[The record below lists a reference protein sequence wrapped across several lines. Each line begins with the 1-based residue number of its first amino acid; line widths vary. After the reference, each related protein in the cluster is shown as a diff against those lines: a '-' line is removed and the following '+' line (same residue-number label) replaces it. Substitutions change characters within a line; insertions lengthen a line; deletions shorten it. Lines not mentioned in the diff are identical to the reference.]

1 MGLEDDLTLSALV
14 PQNALP
20 SDLLENVLCGV
31 AFGLGVLGIIMG
43 IVFFICS
50 QRRCSD
56 GKSLGK
62 VRDKSASMGVCQDS
76 PSGLGACIQHSG
88 LHSAIWGPCY
98 THTVI
103 GENRNSLEQGVRSPG
118 DLWETCLVM
127 TWEGEPAL
135 LWEH

>member
-20 SDLLENVLCGV
+20 SDLLENALCGV
-31 AFGLGVLGIIMG
+31 AFGLGVLGIVMG

-62 VRDKSASMGVCQDS
+62 VREPGIRVPVWVCARI
-76 PSGLGACIQHSG
+76 L
-88 LHSAIWGPCY
+88 LLVWGPVFSMQGCILLSGDPV
-98 THTVI
+98 THTVN
-103 GENRNSLEQGVRSPG
+103 GENRNSLEQGMRSPG

-127 TWEGEPAL
+127 T
-135 LWEH
+135 